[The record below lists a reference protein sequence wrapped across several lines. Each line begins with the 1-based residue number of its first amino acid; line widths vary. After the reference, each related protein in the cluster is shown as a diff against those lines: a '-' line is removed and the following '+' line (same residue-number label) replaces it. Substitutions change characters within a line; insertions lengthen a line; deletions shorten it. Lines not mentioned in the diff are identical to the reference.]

1 MYKWKVQQR
10 GWAWVNS
17 KGNCN
22 GIFLNVTHAAAPRT
36 AAKSRV
42 PLEPH
47 RAIIRG
53 LLLLSSSLRQ
63 ALPARSLMTDSSF
76 KMRAWKREEGDRK
89 EITILPS
96 LFPHT
101 ARIANPLLPSLI
113 GFRFSDECQY
123 KSAALNLNQ
132 KHPIYISPNSRNG
145 GL

>member
-1 MYKWKVQQR
+1 M
-10 GWAWVNS
+10 NS

-113 GFRFSDECQY
+113 GFRILHMREVFLVFEI
-123 KSAALNLNQ
+123 K
-132 KHPIYISPNSRNG
+132 
-145 GL
+145 GLPDMRKLRRPAWSCKTC

>member
-1 MYKWKVQQR
+1 M
-10 GWAWVNS
+10 NS

-22 GIFLNVTHAAAPRT
+22 SIFLKVSRAGAPRT
-36 AAKSRV
+36 AAESRV

-76 KMRAWKREEGDRK
+76 KMRAWKPEEGDRK
-89 EITILPS
+89 KNTILPS

-113 GFRFSDECQY
+113 GFRILHMRDVFLVFEI
-123 KSAALNLNQ
+123 K
-132 KHPIYISPNSRNG
+132 
-145 GL
+145 GLPDMRKLQRPAWSSKTCSTLVTQL